1 MNYIPK
7 TDDFK
12 TEIERLKTYAR
23 AEGKNFIE
31 LVSAD
36 IHKTVGGYPSKNHR
50 MATCCTTM
58 YSLMKTGDEII
69 SSPPKGKGSSLKIR
83 YYL

>member
-1 MNYIPK
+1 MNK
-7 TDDFK
+7 TPSTEDFLA
-12 TEIERLKTYAR
+12 EIQRLKTIAR
-23 AEGKNFIE
+23 NEDKSFIE

-36 IHKTVGGYPSKNHR
+36 IHKNVGGYPSKNHR

-58 YSLMKTGDEII
+58 YSLMNSRDEII
-69 SSPPKGKGSSLKIR
+69 SSPPKGKGASLKIR